1 MASATLVV
9 WLFIRIVRKASDV
22 ECEREKKDVGVPP
35 WITGTFERLLAF
47 GLLYVGVEEAGAIL
61 AGWIAAKLSGR
72 YMGRRGSCGEH
83 TKRNKKGPGFG
94 EPGLGWVRTWRGPS
108 TNPMSKLPRAA
119 NVPNK
124 TEKSDAP
131 LTGWASCRLVLGIR
145 VSWGFC
151 GLARR

>member
-1 MASATLVV
+1 LLASATLVV

-83 TKRNKKGPGFG
+83 TKRNKKGPVLGNR
-94 EPGLGWVRTWRGPS
+94 GLGGLGPGGVQAQ
-108 TNPMSKLPRAA
+108 TR
-119 NVPNK
+119 
-124 TEKSDAP
+124 
-131 LTGWASCRLVLGIR
+131 
-145 VSWGFC
+145 
-151 GLARR
+151 